1 MKKKINPLWGGRFKK
16 NSSSLLKKINNSIS
30 FDYRLANQDIMV
42 SIAYIKVL
50 EKANV
55 IDKKEYI
62 KIKKALKEI
71 DNEIQNNDFK
81 FNEDFEDIHMNIEMA
96 LKEKV
101 GEIAG
106 KIHTGKSRNDQ
117 VTTDLKIWIREH
129 SLLLKDNL
137 TKLQNVILDQANNN
151 IYTIMPGFTHL
162 QNAQPIS
169 LGHYFLAFFDMFD
182 RDINRL
188 DCFLE
193 RLDDCPLGSGALAGT
208 NFSRIDRKLL
218 SKLLGFKRPSTNSL
232 DSVSDRD
239 YAIESLS
246 IISILSMHFSRMAE
260 DFIIW
265 SSTGFSFI
273 EFSDSFCTGS
283 SIMPQKKNPDAAE
296 LIRSKIGRIYGSL
309 FNLLTV
315 LKGLPMTY
323 SKDLQEDK
331 EAIFDTFD
339 SIEIIVLVMSEM
351 IKDMKIN
358 KGEMLKYASL
368 GYSTATDLA
377 DWMVENLEISFR
389 KSHHITGKIVLKA
402 EEQNC
407 KLSELDLSDMQ
418 AIEPGIN
425 QEVFSVLSVKNSVKN
440 KQSIGGTSFLRIKA
454 EIKKAKKRLSSYE
467 I

>member
-1 MKKKINPLWGGRFKK
+1 
-16 NSSSLLKKINNSIS
+16 
-30 FDYRLANQDIMV
+30 
-42 SIAYIKVL
+42 
-50 EKANV
+50 
-55 IDKKEYI
+55 
-62 KIKKALKEI
+62 
-71 DNEIQNNDFK
+71 
-81 FNEDFEDIHMNIEMA
+81 MA

-358 KGEMLKYASL
+358 KGEMLKYT
-368 GYSTATDLA
+368 STFHLY
-377 DWMVENLEISFR
+377 L
-389 KSHHITGKIVLKA
+389 
-402 EEQNC
+402 
-407 KLSELDLSDMQ
+407 
-418 AIEPGIN
+418 
-425 QEVFSVLSVKNSVKN
+425 FSYL
-440 KQSIGGTSFLRIKA
+440 
-454 EIKKAKKRLSSYE
+454 
-467 I
+467 

>member
-1 MKKKINPLWGGRFKK
+1 
-16 NSSSLLKKINNSIS
+16 
-30 FDYRLANQDIMV
+30 
-42 SIAYIKVL
+42 
-50 EKANV
+50 
-55 IDKKEYI
+55 
-62 KIKKALKEI
+62 
-71 DNEIQNNDFK
+71 
-81 FNEDFEDIHMNIEMA
+81 MNIEMA

-117 VTTDLKIWIREH
+117 VTTDLKMWIREH

-454 EIKKAKKRLSSYE
+454 EIKKAKKRLNSYE

>member
-117 VTTDLKIWIREH
+117 VTTDLKMWIREH

-402 EEQNC
+402 EERNC

-454 EIKKAKKRLSSYE
+454 EIKKAKKRLNSYE